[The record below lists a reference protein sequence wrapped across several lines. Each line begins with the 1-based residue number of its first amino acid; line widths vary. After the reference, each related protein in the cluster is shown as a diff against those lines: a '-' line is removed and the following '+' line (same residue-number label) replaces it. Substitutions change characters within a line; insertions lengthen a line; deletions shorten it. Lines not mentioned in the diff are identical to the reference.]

1 MQHCWLSL
9 WRQSR
14 IVLSVEYFMTYL
26 RLSVIKKS
34 LLISWGAAMCSPD
47 VQSCTQEEMVVQVE
61 TGWQLQCITTQLGAH
76 STSLLV
82 LSTFLTCF
90 MLCWVVISLRQ
101 IIDLRLGTL
110 VRVWDDLEL
119 LSVKGYIISKFNHH
133 GKKCFCEEYLL
144 ITTLK
149 VKVLDELFVSTQK
162 ASLYNLKITCLIF

>member
-1 MQHCWLSL
+1 
-9 WRQSR
+9 
-14 IVLSVEYFMTYL
+14 MTHF

-34 LLISWGAAMCSPD
+34 LLISWGAAVCSPD

-90 MLCWVVISLRQ
+90 MFCWVVISLRQ

-119 LSVKGYIISKFNHH
+119 LSVKGYHFKIQSSREN
-133 GKKCFCEEYLL
+133 CFCEEYLL
-144 ITTLK
+144 IATLK
-149 VKVLDELFVSTQK
+149 VKVLDELFVSAQK
-162 ASLYNLKITCLIF
+162 ASLYNLKITCLIL